1 MRKVLGILAIMV
13 VCIIST
19 LAAVSTVQ
27 GYGYGCGDNRVV
39 VNVVDNTDGT
49 MTVYFSDDTLVVV
62 TLGEVGPQ
70 GVPGET
76 GPQGTIGDTGPQ
88 GVGIVSIVDNGD
100 GTITINLSDDSSYIV
115 TLPAGPQG
123 VPGVDGVDGIDGTNG
138 VDGIDGTNGIDGI
151 DGTNG
156 TDGINGTNG
165 IDGINGTNGT
175 DGVDGKDAVGIQGI
189 EGVAGEDG
197 SNGKMPWYYWLVWP
211 AGAVGTG
218 GAYIVGRKSVKQQT
232 PA

>member
-1 MRKVLGILAIMV
+1 MRKVLGVLAIIS
-13 VCIIST
+13 VCILST
-19 LAAVSTVQ
+19 LFAVPTVQ

-39 VNVVDNTDGT
+39 INVEDNADGT
-49 MTVYFSDDTLVVV
+49 MTVYFSDNTVVIV

-76 GPQGTIGDTGPQ
+76 GPQGVIGTTGDD

-100 GTITINLSDDSSYIV
+100 GTITLNLSDDSSYII

-138 VDGIDGTNGIDGI
+138 VDGVNGTNGVDGS
-151 DGTNG
+151 NG
-156 TDGINGTNG
+156 TDG

-175 DGVDGKDAVGIQGI
+175 DGVDGINGTNGKDGVGI
-189 EGVAGEDG
+189 EGVAGPAGSDG
-197 SNGKMPWYYWLVWP
+197 EMPWYYWLVWP

-218 GAYIVGRKSVKQQT
+218 GAYVIGRKSVKQ
-232 PA
+232 